1 MSARV
6 IAIVVLASACFA
18 APLGAKGKTVKL
30 VVSGGGH
37 HQPIEISGKDVMF
50 ANPWDDAFVDPWNA
64 VPPPP
69 STAPRYEVSFY
80 EELGRG
86 NIQMKYAVDYAPH
99 HGGGAAGTIHLP
111 GRGDQRY
118 RLNARTILRDGRDGL
133 WFPASAEWERVVGSR
148 VR

>member
-1 MSARV
+1 MRARV
-6 IAIVVLASACFA
+6 LAIVVLASACFA

-30 VVSGGGH
+30 VVSGGGL
-37 HQPIEISGKDVMF
+37 HQAIEISGKDVLF
-50 ANPWDDAFVDPWNA
+50 ANPWDDAFVHPWNA

-80 EELGRG
+80 EELGPG
-86 NIQMKYAVDYAPH
+86 NVQMKYVVDYAPGH
-99 HGGGAAGTIHLP
+99 GGAAGAIHLP

-133 WFPASAEWERVVGSR
+133 WFAASDEWERVVGSH